1 MICVKKIIPFRKDL
15 EFNTPLYEV
24 TSISLEHHLT
34 KKSDTLISGNFII
47 SGDYKQTESSEN
59 KDPFNFTLPFDIA
72 LATKIDLDD
81 MLLDVDDFY
90 YETGKNTLKVNIDL
104 LLDATEIKEPEK
116 KKVAEEKEDRE
127 DISEQETGEDSKDI
141 LDSNDTKDDGDNSS
155 SRAPDDFNDINY
167 QMPQMESLP
176 NSFASGGIS
185 LEDIQNDNFM
195 GSVNKDVNNANGID
209 ATNIVNTNVNT
220 NINNNSNMNI
230 NSNSNGNQNI
240 NENNNLFASF
250 ETADTY
256 TAYRV
261 YLIKEED
268 TIDTILKKYN
278 VTKDDL
284 SAYNDLSDIKYGD
297 KIIIPYKRYE

>member
-34 KKSDTLISGNFII
+34 KKTDTLISGNFII

-104 LLDATEIKEPEK
+104 LLDATEIGEPEK
-116 KKVAEEKEDRE
+116 EKEDRE
-127 DISEQETGEDSKDI
+127 NINGKDVESI
-141 LDSNDTKDDGDNSS
+141 DSNTYNDNDD
-155 SRAPDDFNDINY
+155 SRVPDEFNDVNY
-167 QMPQMESLP
+167 KKPQLENLP
-176 NSFASGGIS
+176 NSLDNSGVS
-185 LEDIQNDNFM
+185 LDDIQNDNFM
-195 GSVNKDVNNANGID
+195 DSINNDNVSDNG
-209 ATNIVNTNVNT
+209 TSNIVNS
-220 NINNNSNMNI
+220 NINI
-230 NSNSNGNQNI
+230 NENQNI

-256 TAYRV
+256 TSYRV
-261 YLIKEED
+261 YLIKEDD

>member
-34 KKSDTLISGNFII
+34 KKTDTLISGNFII

-104 LLDATEIKEPEK
+104 LLDATEIGEPEK
-116 KKVAEEKEDRE
+116 EKEDRE
-127 DISEQETGEDSKDI
+127 NINEKDVESI
-141 LDSNDTKDDGDNSS
+141 DSNTYNDNDD
-155 SRAPDDFNDINY
+155 SRVPDEFNDVNY
-167 QMPQMESLP
+167 KKPQLENLP
-176 NSFASGGIS
+176 NSLDNSGVS
-185 LEDIQNDNFM
+185 LDDIQNDNFM
-195 GSVNKDVNNANGID
+195 DSINNDNVSDNG
-209 ATNIVNTNVNT
+209 TSNIVNS
-220 NINNNSNMNI
+220 NINI
-230 NSNSNGNQNI
+230 NENQNI

-261 YLIKEED
+261 YLIKEDD

>member
-104 LLDATEIKEPEK
+104 LLDATEIGEPEK
-116 KKVAEEKEDRE
+116 EKEDRE
-127 DISEQETGEDSKDI
+127 NINGKDVESI
-141 LDSNDTKDDGDNSS
+141 DSNTYNDNEA
-155 SRAPDDFNDINY
+155 SRVPDEFNDVNY
-167 QMPQMESLP
+167 KKPQLENLP
-176 NSFASGGIS
+176 NSLDNSGVS
-185 LEDIQNDNFM
+185 LDDIQNDNFM
-195 GSVNKDVNNANGID
+195 DSINNDNVSDNG
-209 ATNIVNTNVNT
+209 TSNIVNS
-220 NINNNSNMNI
+220 NINI
-230 NSNSNGNQNI
+230 NENQNI

-268 TIDTILKKYN
+268 TIDTILRKYN

>member
-34 KKSDTLISGNFII
+34 KKTDTLISGNFII

-104 LLDATEIKEPEK
+104 LLDATEIGEPEK
-116 KKVAEEKEDRE
+116 EKEDRE
-127 DISEQETGEDSKDI
+127 NINGKDTESI
-141 LDSNDTKDDGDNSS
+141 DSNTYNDNDD
-155 SRAPDDFNDINY
+155 SRVPDEFNDVNY
-167 QMPQMESLP
+167 KKPQLENLP
-176 NSFASGGIS
+176 NSLDNSGVS
-185 LEDIQNDNFM
+185 LDDIQNDNFM
-195 GSVNKDVNNANGID
+195 DSINNDNVSDNG
-209 ATNIVNTNVNT
+209 TSNIVNS
-220 NINNNSNMNI
+220 NINN
-230 NSNSNGNQNI
+230 

>member
-104 LLDATEIKEPEK
+104 LLDATEIGEPEK
-116 KKVAEEKEDRE
+116 EKEDRE
-127 DISEQETGEDSKDI
+127 NINEKDVESI
-141 LDSNDTKDDGDNSS
+141 DSNTYNDNEA
-155 SRAPDDFNDINY
+155 SRVPDEFNDINY
-167 QMPQMESLP
+167 KKPQLENLP
-176 NSFASGGIS
+176 NSLDNSGVS
-185 LEDIQNDNFM
+185 LDDIQNDNFM
-195 GSVNKDVNNANGID
+195 DSINNDNVSDNG
-209 ATNIVNTNVNT
+209 TSNIVNS
-220 NINNNSNMNI
+220 NINI
-230 NSNSNGNQNI
+230 NENQNI

-261 YLIKEED
+261 YLIKEDD

>member
-34 KKSDTLISGNFII
+34 KKTDTLISGNFII

-104 LLDATEIKEPEK
+104 LLDATEIGEPEK
-116 KKVAEEKEDRE
+116 EKEDRE
-127 DISEQETGEDSKDI
+127 NINGKDVESI
-141 LDSNDTKDDGDNSS
+141 DSNTYNDNDD
-155 SRAPDDFNDINY
+155 SRVPDEFNDVNY
-167 QMPQMESLP
+167 KKPQLENLP
-176 NSFASGGIS
+176 NSLDNSGVS
-185 LEDIQNDNFM
+185 LDDIQNDNFM
-195 GSVNKDVNNANGID
+195 DSINNDNVSDNG
-209 ATNIVNTNVNT
+209 TSNIVNS
-220 NINNNSNMNI
+220 NINI
-230 NSNSNGNQNI
+230 NENQNI

-261 YLIKEED
+261 YLIKEDD

>member
-104 LLDATEIKEPEK
+104 LLDATEIGEPEK
-116 KKVAEEKEDRE
+116 EKEDRE
-127 DISEQETGEDSKDI
+127 NINGKDVESI
-141 LDSNDTKDDGDNSS
+141 DSNTYNDNEA
-155 SRAPDDFNDINY
+155 SRVPDEFNDVNY
-167 QMPQMESLP
+167 KKPQLENLP
-176 NSFASGGIS
+176 NSLDNSGVS
-185 LEDIQNDNFM
+185 LDDIQNDNFM
-195 GSVNKDVNNANGID
+195 DSINNDNVSDNG
-209 ATNIVNTNVNT
+209 TSNIVNS
-220 NINNNSNMNI
+220 NINI
-230 NSNSNGNQNI
+230 NENQNI

-261 YLIKEED
+261 YLIKEDD

>member
-1 MICVKKIIPFRKDL
+1 MKKIIPFRKDL

-34 KKSDTLISGNFII
+34 KKTDTLISGNFII

-104 LLDATEIKEPEK
+104 LLDATEIGEPEK
-116 KKVAEEKEDRE
+116 EKEDRE
-127 DISEQETGEDSKDI
+127 NINGKDVEGI
-141 LDSNDTKDDGDNSS
+141 DSNTYNDNEA
-155 SRAPDDFNDINY
+155 SRVPDEFNDVNY
-167 QMPQMESLP
+167 KKPQLENLP
-176 NSFASGGIS
+176 NSLDNSGVS
-185 LEDIQNDNFM
+185 LDDIQNDNFM
-195 GSVNKDVNNANGID
+195 DSINNDNVSDNG
-209 ATNIVNTNVNT
+209 TSNIVNS
-220 NINNNSNMNI
+220 NINI
-230 NSNSNGNQNI
+230 NENQNI

-261 YLIKEED
+261 YLIKEDD

>member
-104 LLDATEIKEPEK
+104 LLDATEIGEPEK
-116 KKVAEEKEDRE
+116 KKEDRE
-127 DISEQETGEDSKDI
+127 NINGKDVESI
-141 LDSNDTKDDGDNSS
+141 DSNTYNDNEA
-155 SRAPDDFNDINY
+155 SRVPDEFNDVNY
-167 QMPQMESLP
+167 KKPQLENLP
-176 NSFASGGIS
+176 NSLDNSGVS
-185 LEDIQNDNFM
+185 LDDIQNDNFM
-195 GSVNKDVNNANGID
+195 DSINNDNVSDNG
-209 ATNIVNTNVNT
+209 TSNIVNS
-220 NINNNSNMNI
+220 NINI
-230 NSNSNGNQNI
+230 NENQNI

-261 YLIKEED
+261 YLIKEDD

>member
-34 KKSDTLISGNFII
+34 KKTDTLISGNFII

-104 LLDATEIKEPEK
+104 LLDATEIGEPEK
-116 KKVAEEKEDRE
+116 EKEDRE
-127 DISEQETGEDSKDI
+127 NINEKDVESI
-141 LDSNDTKDDGDNSS
+141 DSNTYNDNDD
-155 SRAPDDFNDINY
+155 SRVPDEFNDVNY
-167 QMPQMESLP
+167 KKPQLENLP
-176 NSFASGGIS
+176 NSLDNSGVS
-185 LEDIQNDNFM
+185 LDDIQNDNFM
-195 GSVNKDVNNANGID
+195 DSINNDNVSDNG
-209 ATNIVNTNVNT
+209 TSNIVNS
-220 NINNNSNMNI
+220 NINI
-230 NSNSNGNQNI
+230 NENQNI

-256 TAYRV
+256 TAYSV
-261 YLIKEED
+261 YLIKEDD

>member
-1 MICVKKIIPFRKDL
+1 MKKIIPFRKDL

-34 KKSDTLISGNFII
+34 KKTDTLISGNFII

-104 LLDATEIKEPEK
+104 LLDATEIGEPEK
-116 KKVAEEKEDRE
+116 EKEDRE
-127 DISEQETGEDSKDI
+127 NINEKDVESI
-141 LDSNDTKDDGDNSS
+141 DSNTYNDNDD
-155 SRAPDDFNDINY
+155 SRVPDEFNDVNY
-167 QMPQMESLP
+167 KKPQLENLP
-176 NSFASGGIS
+176 NSLDNSGVS
-185 LEDIQNDNFM
+185 LDDIQNDNFM
-195 GSVNKDVNNANGID
+195 DSINNDNVSDNG
-209 ATNIVNTNVNT
+209 TSNIVNS
-220 NINNNSNMNI
+220 NINI
-230 NSNSNGNQNI
+230 NENQNI

-261 YLIKEED
+261 YLIKEDD

>member
-34 KKSDTLISGNFII
+34 KKTDTLISGNFII

-104 LLDATEIKEPEK
+104 LLDATEIGEPEK
-116 KKVAEEKEDRE
+116 EKEDRE
-127 DISEQETGEDSKDI
+127 NINGKDVESI
-141 LDSNDTKDDGDNSS
+141 DSNTYNDNDA
-155 SRAPDDFNDINY
+155 SRVPDEFNDVNY
-167 QMPQMESLP
+167 KKPQLENLP
-176 NSFASGGIS
+176 NSLDNSGVS
-185 LEDIQNDNFM
+185 LDDIQNDNFM
-195 GSVNKDVNNANGID
+195 DSINNDNVSDNG
-209 ATNIVNTNVNT
+209 TSNIVNS
-220 NINNNSNMNI
+220 NINI
-230 NSNSNGNQNI
+230 NENQNI

-261 YLIKEED
+261 YLIKEDD

>member
-34 KKSDTLISGNFII
+34 KKTDTLISGNFII

-104 LLDATEIKEPEK
+104 LLDATEIGEPEK
-116 KKVAEEKEDRE
+116 EKEDRE
-127 DISEQETGEDSKDI
+127 NINGKDVESI
-141 LDSNDTKDDGDNSS
+141 DSNIYNDNDD
-155 SRAPDDFNDINY
+155 SRVPDEFNDVNY
-167 QMPQMESLP
+167 KKPQLENLP
-176 NSFASGGIS
+176 NSLDNSGVS
-185 LEDIQNDNFM
+185 LDDIQNDNFM
-195 GSVNKDVNNANGID
+195 DSINNDNVSDNG
-209 ATNIVNTNVNT
+209 TSNIVNS
-220 NINNNSNMNI
+220 NINI
-230 NSNSNGNQNI
+230 NENQNI

>member
-34 KKSDTLISGNFII
+34 KKTDTLISGNFII

-104 LLDATEIKEPEK
+104 LLDATEIGEPEK
-116 KKVAEEKEDRE
+116 EKEDME
-127 DISEQETGEDSKDI
+127 NINGKDVESI
-141 LDSNDTKDDGDNSS
+141 DSNTYNDNDD
-155 SRAPDDFNDINY
+155 SRVPDEFNDVNY
-167 QMPQMESLP
+167 KKPQLENLP
-176 NSFASGGIS
+176 NSLDNSGVS
-185 LEDIQNDNFM
+185 LDDIQNDDFM
-195 GSVNKDVNNANGID
+195 DSINNDNVSDNG
-209 ATNIVNTNVNT
+209 TSNIVNS
-220 NINNNSNMNI
+220 NINI
-230 NSNSNGNQNI
+230 NENQNI

-261 YLIKEED
+261 YLIKEDD

>member
-34 KKSDTLISGNFII
+34 KKTDTLISGNFII

-104 LLDATEIKEPEK
+104 LLDATEIGEPEK
-116 KKVAEEKEDRE
+116 EKEDRE
-127 DISEQETGEDSKDI
+127 NINGKDVESI
-141 LDSNDTKDDGDNSS
+141 DSNTYNDNDD
-155 SRAPDDFNDINY
+155 SRVPDEFNDVNY
-167 QMPQMESLP
+167 KKPQLENLP
-176 NSFASGGIS
+176 NSLDNSGVS
-185 LEDIQNDNFM
+185 LDDIQNDNFM
-195 GSVNKDVNNANGID
+195 DSINNDNVSDNG
-209 ATNIVNTNVNT
+209 TSNIVNS
-220 NINNNSNMNI
+220 NINI
-230 NSNSNGNQNI
+230 NENQNI

-261 YLIKEED
+261 YLIKEDD
-268 TIDTILKKYN
+268 TTDTILKKYN

>member
-34 KKSDTLISGNFII
+34 KKTDTLISGNFII

-104 LLDATEIKEPEK
+104 LLDATEIGEPEK
-116 KKVAEEKEDRE
+116 EKEDRE
-127 DISEQETGEDSKDI
+127 NINEKDVERI
-141 LDSNDTKDDGDNSS
+141 DSNTYNDNDD
-155 SRAPDDFNDINY
+155 SRVPDEFNDVNY
-167 QMPQMESLP
+167 KKPQLENLP
-176 NSFASGGIS
+176 NSLDNSGVS
-185 LEDIQNDNFM
+185 LDDIQNDNFM
-195 GSVNKDVNNANGID
+195 DSINNDNVSDNG
-209 ATNIVNTNVNT
+209 TSNIVNS
-220 NINNNSNMNI
+220 NINI
-230 NSNSNGNQNI
+230 NENQNI

-261 YLIKEED
+261 YLIKEDD

>member
-34 KKSDTLISGNFII
+34 KKTDTLISGNFII

-104 LLDATEIKEPEK
+104 LLDATEIGEPEK
-116 KKVAEEKEDRE
+116 EKEDRE
-127 DISEQETGEDSKDI
+127 NINGKDTESI
-141 LDSNDTKDDGDNSS
+141 DSNIYNDNEA
-155 SRAPDDFNDINY
+155 SRVPDEFNDVNY
-167 QMPQMESLP
+167 KKPQLENLP
-176 NSFASGGIS
+176 NSLDNSGVS
-185 LEDIQNDNFM
+185 LDDIQNDNFM
-195 GSVNKDVNNANGID
+195 DSINNDNVSDNG
-209 ATNIVNTNVNT
+209 TSNIVNS
-220 NINNNSNMNI
+220 NINI
-230 NSNSNGNQNI
+230 NENQNI

-261 YLIKEED
+261 YLIKEDD

>member
-34 KKSDTLISGNFII
+34 KKTDTLISGNFII

-104 LLDATEIKEPEK
+104 LLDATEIGEPEK
-116 KKVAEEKEDRE
+116 EKEDRE
-127 DISEQETGEDSKDI
+127 NINGKDVESI
-141 LDSNDTKDDGDNSS
+141 DSNIYNDNGS
-155 SRAPDDFNDINY
+155 SRVPDEFNDVNY
-167 QMPQMESLP
+167 KKPQLENLP
-176 NSFASGGIS
+176 NSLDNSGVS
-185 LEDIQNDNFM
+185 LDDIQNDNFM
-195 GSVNKDVNNANGID
+195 DSINNDNVSDNG
-209 ATNIVNTNVNT
+209 TSNIVNS
-220 NINNNSNMNI
+220 NINI
-230 NSNSNGNQNI
+230 NENQNI

-261 YLIKEED
+261 YLIKEDD

>member
-104 LLDATEIKEPEK
+104 LLDATEIGEPEK
-116 KKVAEEKEDRE
+116 EKEDRE
-127 DISEQETGEDSKDI
+127 NINGKDVESI
-141 LDSNDTKDDGDNSS
+141 DSNTYNDNEA
-155 SRAPDDFNDINY
+155 SRVPDEFNDVNY
-167 QMPQMESLP
+167 KKPQLENLP
-176 NSFASGGIS
+176 NSLDNSGVS
-185 LEDIQNDNFM
+185 LDDIQNDNFM
-195 GSVNKDVNNANGID
+195 DSINNDNVSDNG
-209 ATNIVNTNVNT
+209 TSNIVNS
-220 NINNNSNMNI
+220 NINN
-230 NSNSNGNQNI
+230 NI

-261 YLIKEED
+261 YLIKEDD

>member
-34 KKSDTLISGNFII
+34 KKTDTLISGNFII

-104 LLDATEIKEPEK
+104 LLDATEIGEPEK
-116 KKVAEEKEDRE
+116 EKEDRE
-127 DISEQETGEDSKDI
+127 NINEKDVESI
-141 LDSNDTKDDGDNSS
+141 DSNTYNDNEA
-155 SRAPDDFNDINY
+155 SRVPDEFNDINY
-167 QMPQMESLP
+167 KKPQLENLP
-176 NSFASGGIS
+176 NSLDNSGVS
-185 LEDIQNDNFM
+185 LDDIQNDNFM
-195 GSVNKDVNNANGID
+195 DSINNDNVSDNG
-209 ATNIVNTNVNT
+209 TSNIVNS
-220 NINNNSNMNI
+220 NINI
-230 NSNSNGNQNI
+230 NENQNI

-261 YLIKEED
+261 YLIKEDD

>member
-34 KKSDTLISGNFII
+34 KKTDTLISGNFII

-104 LLDATEIKEPEK
+104 LLDATEIGEPEK
-116 KKVAEEKEDRE
+116 KKEDRE
-127 DISEQETGEDSKDI
+127 NINGKDVESI
-141 LDSNDTKDDGDNSS
+141 DSNTYNDNEA
-155 SRAPDDFNDINY
+155 SRVPDEFNDVNY
-167 QMPQMESLP
+167 KKPQLENLP
-176 NSFASGGIS
+176 NSLDNSGVS
-185 LEDIQNDNFM
+185 LDDIQNDNFM
-195 GSVNKDVNNANGID
+195 DSINNDNVSDNG
-209 ATNIVNTNVNT
+209 TSNIVNS
-220 NINNNSNMNI
+220 NINI
-230 NSNSNGNQNI
+230 NENQNI

-261 YLIKEED
+261 YLIKEDD

>member
-34 KKSDTLISGNFII
+34 KKTDTLISGNFII

-104 LLDATEIKEPEK
+104 LLDATEIGEPEK
-116 KKVAEEKEDRE
+116 EKEDRE
-127 DISEQETGEDSKDI
+127 NINGKDVESI
-141 LDSNDTKDDGDNSS
+141 DSNTYNDNDD
-155 SRAPDDFNDINY
+155 SRVPDEFNDVNY
-167 QMPQMESLP
+167 KKPQLENLP
-176 NSFASGGIS
+176 NSLDNSGVS
-185 LEDIQNDNFM
+185 LDDIQNDNFM
-195 GSVNKDVNNANGID
+195 DSINNDNVSDNG
-209 ATNIVNTNVNT
+209 TSNIVNS
-220 NINNNSNMNI
+220 NINI
-230 NSNSNGNQNI
+230 NENQNI

>member
-34 KKSDTLISGNFII
+34 KKTDTLISGNFII

-104 LLDATEIKEPEK
+104 LLDATEIGEPEK
-116 KKVAEEKEDRE
+116 EKEDRE
-127 DISEQETGEDSKDI
+127 NINGKDVEGI
-141 LDSNDTKDDGDNSS
+141 DSNTYNDNEA
-155 SRAPDDFNDINY
+155 SRVPDEFNDVNY
-167 QMPQMESLP
+167 KKPQLENLP
-176 NSFASGGIS
+176 NSLDNSGVS
-185 LEDIQNDNFM
+185 LDDIQNDNFM
-195 GSVNKDVNNANGID
+195 DSINNDNVSDNG
-209 ATNIVNTNVNT
+209 TSNIVNS
-220 NINNNSNMNI
+220 NINI
-230 NSNSNGNQNI
+230 NENQNI

-261 YLIKEED
+261 YLIKEDD

>member
-34 KKSDTLISGNFII
+34 KKTDTLISGNFII

-104 LLDATEIKEPEK
+104 LLDATEIGEPEK
-116 KKVAEEKEDRE
+116 EKEDRE
-127 DISEQETGEDSKDI
+127 NINGKDVESI
-141 LDSNDTKDDGDNSS
+141 DSNTYNDNDD
-155 SRAPDDFNDINY
+155 SRVPDEFNDVNY
-167 QMPQMESLP
+167 KKSQLENLP
-176 NSFASGGIS
+176 NSLDNSGVS
-185 LEDIQNDNFM
+185 LDDIQNDNFM
-195 GSVNKDVNNANGID
+195 DSINNDNVSDNG
-209 ATNIVNTNVNT
+209 TSNIVNS
-220 NINNNSNMNI
+220 NINNNE
-230 NSNSNGNQNI
+230 NQNI

-261 YLIKEED
+261 YLIKEDD

>member
-104 LLDATEIKEPEK
+104 LLDATEIGEPEK
-116 KKVAEEKEDRE
+116 KKEDRE
-127 DISEQETGEDSKDI
+127 NINGKDVESI
-141 LDSNDTKDDGDNSS
+141 DSNTYNDNEA
-155 SRAPDDFNDINY
+155 SRVPDEFNDVNY
-167 QMPQMESLP
+167 KKPQLENLP
-176 NSFASGGIS
+176 NSLDNSGVS
-185 LEDIQNDNFM
+185 LDDIQNDNFM
-195 GSVNKDVNNANGID
+195 DSINNDNVSDNG
-209 ATNIVNTNVNT
+209 TSNIVNS
-220 NINNNSNMNI
+220 NINI
-230 NSNSNGNQNI
+230 NENQNI

-261 YLIKEED
+261 YLIKEDD

-284 SAYNDLSDIKYGD
+284 SAYNDLSYIKYGD

>member
-34 KKSDTLISGNFII
+34 KKTDTLISGNFII

-104 LLDATEIKEPEK
+104 LLDATEIGEPEK
-116 KKVAEEKEDRE
+116 EKEDRE
-127 DISEQETGEDSKDI
+127 NINGKDVESI
-141 LDSNDTKDDGDNSS
+141 DSNTYNDNEA
-155 SRAPDDFNDINY
+155 SRVPDEFNDVNY
-167 QMPQMESLP
+167 KKPQLENLP
-176 NSFASGGIS
+176 NSLDNSGVS
-185 LEDIQNDNFM
+185 LDDIQNDNFM
-195 GSVNKDVNNANGID
+195 DSINNDNVSDNG
-209 ATNIVNTNVNT
+209 TSNIVNS
-220 NINNNSNMNI
+220 NINI
-230 NSNSNGNQNI
+230 NENQNI

-261 YLIKEED
+261 YLIKEDD

>member
-72 LATKIDLDD
+72 LATKINLDD

-116 KKVAEEKEDRE
+116 KKVVEEKEDRE
-127 DISEQETGEDSKDI
+127 DVNEKDTDEESKDS
-141 LDSNDTKDDGDNSS
+141 LDTNDNGDNGS
-155 SRAPDDFNDINY
+155 SRAPDEFDDINY
-167 QMPQMESLP
+167 KMPQIENLP
-176 NSFASGGIS
+176 NNFESGGVS

-195 GSVNKDVNNANGID
+195 GSMNADNASDNGT
-209 ATNIVNTNVNT
+209 TNIVNT
-220 NINNNSNMNI
+220 NINNNSNSNSNMNI
-230 NSNSNGNQNI
+230 NSNSNQNI

-278 VTKDDL
+278 VTKEDL

>member
-34 KKSDTLISGNFII
+34 KKTDTLISGNFII

-104 LLDATEIKEPEK
+104 LLDATEIGEPEK
-116 KKVAEEKEDRE
+116 EKEDRE
-127 DISEQETGEDSKDI
+127 NINGKDVESI
-141 LDSNDTKDDGDNSS
+141 DSNTYNDNDD
-155 SRAPDDFNDINY
+155 SRVPDEFNDVNY
-167 QMPQMESLP
+167 KKPQLENLP
-176 NSFASGGIS
+176 NSLDNSGVS
-185 LEDIQNDNFM
+185 LDDIQNDNFM
-195 GSVNKDVNNANGID
+195 DSINNDNVSDNG
-209 ATNIVNTNVNT
+209 TSNIVDS
-220 NINNNSNMNI
+220 NININI
-230 NSNSNGNQNI
+230 NENQNI

-261 YLIKEED
+261 YLIKEDD

>member
-34 KKSDTLISGNFII
+34 KKTDTLISGNFII

-104 LLDATEIKEPEK
+104 LLDATEIGEPEK
-116 KKVAEEKEDRE
+116 EKEDRE
-127 DISEQETGEDSKDI
+127 NINGKDVESI
-141 LDSNDTKDDGDNSS
+141 DSNTYNDNEA
-155 SRAPDDFNDINY
+155 SRVPDEFNDVNY
-167 QMPQMESLP
+167 KKPQLENLP
-176 NSFASGGIS
+176 NSLDNSGVS
-185 LEDIQNDNFM
+185 LDDIQNDNFM
-195 GSVNKDVNNANGID
+195 DSINNDNVSDNG
-209 ATNIVNTNVNT
+209 TSNIVNSNIVNS
-220 NINNNSNMNI
+220 NINN
-230 NSNSNGNQNI
+230 

-261 YLIKEED
+261 YLIKEDD

>member
-59 KDPFNFTLPFDIA
+59 KDPFNFTLPFDID

-104 LLDATEIKEPEK
+104 LLDATEIGEPEK
-116 KKVAEEKEDRE
+116 EKEDRE
-127 DISEQETGEDSKDI
+127 NINEKDAESI
-141 LDSNDTKDDGDNSS
+141 DSNTYNDNEA
-155 SRAPDDFNDINY
+155 SRVPDEFNDINY
-167 QMPQMESLP
+167 KKPQLENLP
-176 NSFASGGIS
+176 NSLDNSGVS
-185 LEDIQNDNFM
+185 LDDIQNDNFM
-195 GSVNKDVNNANGID
+195 DSINNDNVSDNG
-209 ATNIVNTNVNT
+209 TSNIVNS
-220 NINNNSNMNI
+220 NINI
-230 NSNSNGNQNI
+230 NENQNI

-261 YLIKEED
+261 YLIKEDD

>member
-34 KKSDTLISGNFII
+34 KKTDTLISGNFII

-104 LLDATEIKEPEK
+104 LLDATEIGEPEK
-116 KKVAEEKEDRE
+116 EKEDRE
-127 DISEQETGEDSKDI
+127 NINGKDVESI
-141 LDSNDTKDDGDNSS
+141 DSNTYNDNGS
-155 SRAPDDFNDINY
+155 SRVPDEFNDVNY
-167 QMPQMESLP
+167 KKPQLENLP
-176 NSFASGGIS
+176 NSLDNSGVS
-185 LEDIQNDNFM
+185 LDDIQNDNFM
-195 GSVNKDVNNANGID
+195 DSINNDNVSDNG
-209 ATNIVNTNVNT
+209 TSNIVNS
-220 NINNNSNMNI
+220 NINI
-230 NSNSNGNQNI
+230 NENQNI

-261 YLIKEED
+261 YLIKEDD

>member
-34 KKSDTLISGNFII
+34 KKTDTLISGNFII

-104 LLDATEIKEPEK
+104 LLDATEIGEPEK
-116 KKVAEEKEDRE
+116 EKEDRE
-127 DISEQETGEDSKDI
+127 NINGKDVDSI
-141 LDSNDTKDDGDNSS
+141 DSNTYNDNEA
-155 SRAPDDFNDINY
+155 SRVPDEFNDVNY
-167 QMPQMESLP
+167 KKPQLENLP
-176 NSFASGGIS
+176 NSLDNSGVS
-185 LEDIQNDNFM
+185 LDDIQNDNFM
-195 GSVNKDVNNANGID
+195 DSINNDNVSDNG
-209 ATNIVNTNVNT
+209 TSNIVNS
-220 NINNNSNMNI
+220 NINI
-230 NSNSNGNQNI
+230 NENQNI

-261 YLIKEED
+261 YLIKEDD

>member
-104 LLDATEIKEPEK
+104 LLDATEIGEPEK
-116 KKVAEEKEDRE
+116 EKEDRE
-127 DISEQETGEDSKDI
+127 NINGKDVESI
-141 LDSNDTKDDGDNSS
+141 DSNTYNDNEA
-155 SRAPDDFNDINY
+155 SRVPDEFNYVNY
-167 QMPQMESLP
+167 KKPQLENLP
-176 NSFASGGIS
+176 NSLDNSGVS
-185 LEDIQNDNFM
+185 LDDIQNDNFM
-195 GSVNKDVNNANGID
+195 DSINNDNVSDNG
-209 ATNIVNTNVNT
+209 TSNIVNS
-220 NINNNSNMNI
+220 NINI
-230 NSNSNGNQNI
+230 NENQNI

-261 YLIKEED
+261 YLIKEDD

>member
-34 KKSDTLISGNFII
+34 KKTDTLISGNFII

-104 LLDATEIKEPEK
+104 LLDATEIGEPEK
-116 KKVAEEKEDRE
+116 EKEDRE
-127 DISEQETGEDSKDI
+127 NINGKDVEGI
-141 LDSNDTKDDGDNSS
+141 DSNTYNDNDD
-155 SRAPDDFNDINY
+155 SRVPDEFNDVNY
-167 QMPQMESLP
+167 KKPQLENLP
-176 NSFASGGIS
+176 NSLDNSGVS
-185 LEDIQNDNFM
+185 LDDIQNDNFM
-195 GSVNKDVNNANGID
+195 DSINNDNVSD
-209 ATNIVNTNVNT
+209 NVTSNIVNS
-220 NINNNSNMNI
+220 NINNNE
-230 NSNSNGNQNI
+230 NQNI

-261 YLIKEED
+261 YLIKEDD

>member
-34 KKSDTLISGNFII
+34 KKTDTLISGNFII

-104 LLDATEIKEPEK
+104 LLDATEIGEPEK
-116 KKVAEEKEDRE
+116 EKKDRE
-127 DISEQETGEDSKDI
+127 NINGKDVESI
-141 LDSNDTKDDGDNSS
+141 DSNTYNDNEA
-155 SRAPDDFNDINY
+155 SRVPDEFNDVNY
-167 QMPQMESLP
+167 KKPQLENLP
-176 NSFASGGIS
+176 NSLDNSGVS
-185 LEDIQNDNFM
+185 LDDIQNDNFM
-195 GSVNKDVNNANGID
+195 DSINNDNVSDNG
-209 ATNIVNTNVNT
+209 TSNIVNS
-220 NINNNSNMNI
+220 NINI
-230 NSNSNGNQNI
+230 NENQNI

-261 YLIKEED
+261 YLIKEDD

>member
-24 TSISLEHHLT
+24 TSISLEHHLI

-104 LLDATEIKEPEK
+104 LLDATEIGEPEK
-116 KKVAEEKEDRE
+116 EKEDRE
-127 DISEQETGEDSKDI
+127 NINGKDVESI
-141 LDSNDTKDDGDNSS
+141 DSNIYNDNDD
-155 SRAPDDFNDINY
+155 SRVPDEFNDVNY
-167 QMPQMESLP
+167 KKPQLENLP
-176 NSFASGGIS
+176 NSLDNSGVS
-185 LEDIQNDNFM
+185 LDDIQNDNFM
-195 GSVNKDVNNANGID
+195 DSINNDNVSDNG
-209 ATNIVNTNVNT
+209 TSNIVNS
-220 NINNNSNMNI
+220 NINI
-230 NSNSNGNQNI
+230 NENQNI

-261 YLIKEED
+261 YLIKEDD

-297 KIIIPYKRYE
+297 KIIIPYKRYD

>member
-34 KKSDTLISGNFII
+34 KKTDTLISGNFII

-104 LLDATEIKEPEK
+104 LLDATEIGEPEK
-116 KKVAEEKEDRE
+116 EKEDRE
-127 DISEQETGEDSKDI
+127 NINEKDVESI
-141 LDSNDTKDDGDNSS
+141 DSNTYNDNDD
-155 SRAPDDFNDINY
+155 SRVPDEFNDVNY
-167 QMPQMESLP
+167 KKPQLENLP
-176 NSFASGGIS
+176 NSLDNSVVS
-185 LEDIQNDNFM
+185 LDDIQNDNFM
-195 GSVNKDVNNANGID
+195 DSINNDNVSDNG
-209 ATNIVNTNVNT
+209 TSNIVNS
-220 NINNNSNMNI
+220 NINI
-230 NSNSNGNQNI
+230 NENQNI

-261 YLIKEED
+261 YLIKEDD

>member
-34 KKSDTLISGNFII
+34 KKTDTLISGNFII

-104 LLDATEIKEPEK
+104 LLDATEIGEPEK
-116 KKVAEEKEDRE
+116 KKEDRE
-127 DISEQETGEDSKDI
+127 NINGKDVESI
-141 LDSNDTKDDGDNSS
+141 DSNTYNDNDD
-155 SRAPDDFNDINY
+155 SRVPDEFNDVNY
-167 QMPQMESLP
+167 KKPQLENLP
-176 NSFASGGIS
+176 NSLDNSGVS
-185 LEDIQNDNFM
+185 LDDIQNDNFM
-195 GSVNKDVNNANGID
+195 DSINNDNVSDNG
-209 ATNIVNTNVNT
+209 TSNIVNS
-220 NINNNSNMNI
+220 NINNNNN
-230 NSNSNGNQNI
+230 N

-261 YLIKEED
+261 YLIKEDD